1 MKWRAAPR
9 PIVKKLNYGLVST
22 AIVGEDSTRLLGGMR
37 LLAELAHIHGIP
49 ITWAIDT
56 KSAPVVAKL
65 LTAWHTEAGDVP
77 LLTLDIKPMWDS
89 NWEAQREENPGNS
102 TAAMASHVVTMR
114 EKLPEYISKEWER
127 IKRTLP
133 WAEPSVA
140 GAVFKND
147 VFLRALEQTG
157 FQGLWGYHW
166 NQQDTEDDTEPD
178 TNTPEPEMDRGGFGC
193 FYPLEAA
200 TFSDMIVTRETP
212 DESLAHP
219 FKNIVGIPYQTA
231 RHLAEETDNLRAA
244 LLNDTAQQHYDTY
257 VGNIAWNPWL
267 GYVEHIDPLT
277 VAQLGEEGL
286 ERLDAYFAHV
296 VSVEDTKP
304 IVLSQMVD
312 DYMFHCE
319 RTEPTVVVAKNIGTQ
334 DEAANPKSTLRMLY
348 CDAACEFAF
357 VEGGME
363 PVEIRNYTSERVVQ
377 SDATKPVLTGFSPI
391 RHRTELRITITVE
404 SIKAM
409 PYGITVW
416 GDHEGLQLTESNA
429 DDVRWI
435 GKHSLFIRLT
445 LQSGKNEFNLKLTI

>member
-1 MKWRAAPR
+1 M
-9 PIVKKLNYGLVST
+9 LNYGLVST
-22 AIVGEDSTRLLGGMR
+22 AVAEDRTRLLEGMR
-37 LLAELAHIHGIP
+37 LLAEIAHKHGIP

-65 LTAWHTEAGDVP
+65 LTAWHTEDRDVP
-77 LLTLDIKPMWDS
+77 LLMLDIKPMWDS
-89 NWEAQREENPGNS
+89 NWEAQREANPGNS
-102 TAAMASHVVTMR
+102 TEAMASHVVTMR

-133 WAEPSVA
+133 WAEPRVA

-166 NQQDTEDDTEPD
+166 SQQNTDDTEPD
-178 TNTPEPEMDRGGFGC
+178 TSEPEIDRGGFGC
-193 FYPLEAA
+193 FYPLEASTSMGA
-200 TFSDMIVTRETP
+200 IVTRETS
-212 DESLAHP
+212 DESLANQ
-219 FKNIVGIPYQTA
+219 FKNIVGIPYRTA
-231 RHLAEETDNLRAA
+231 GHLAEGTDNLRAS
-244 LLNDTAQQHYDTY
+244 LLNGTAQQHYDIY
-257 VGNIAWNPWL
+257 VKNIAWNPWL

-286 ERLDAYFAHV
+286 ERLDAYFAYV

-304 IVLSQMVD
+304 ILLSQMVD
-312 DYMFHCE
+312 DYMSHCE
-319 RTEPTVVVAKNIGTQ
+319 KTESTVIVAKNIGTQ
-334 DEAANPKSTLRMLY
+334 DAAAHPKSTLRLLY

-357 VEGGME
+357 VEGAME

-377 SDATKPVLTGFSPI
+377 SDASKPVLTGFSPT

-445 LQSGKNEFNLKLTI
+445 LQAGKNEFNLKLTI

>member
-1 MKWRAAPR
+1 M
-9 PIVKKLNYGLVST
+9 LNYGLVST
-22 AIVGEDSTRLLGGMR
+22 AVAEDSTRLLEGMR
-37 LLAELAHIHGIP
+37 LLAEIAHKHGIP

-65 LTAWHTEAGDVP
+65 LTTWHTEAGDVP
-77 LLTLDIKPMWDS
+77 LLTLNIKPMWDS
-89 NWEAQREENPGNS
+89 NWEAQREANPGNS
-102 TAAMASHVVTMR
+102 TGAMASHVVTMR
-114 EKLPEYISKEWER
+114 EKLPAYISKEWER
-127 IKRTLP
+127 IKRALP

-147 VFLRALEQTG
+147 VFLRALEQAG

-166 NQQDTEDDTEPD
+166 SQQQDTDETEAD
-178 TNTPEPEMDRGGFGC
+178 TPEPEIDRGGFGC
-193 FYPLEAA
+193 FYPLEAS
-200 TFSDMIVTRETP
+200 TFSDAIATRETS
-212 DESLAHP
+212 DESSAHQ

-231 RHLAEETDNLRAA
+231 DHLAEETDNLRAA
-244 LLNDTAQQHYDTY
+244 LLNGTAQQHYDIY
-257 VGNIAWNPWL
+257 VENITWNPWL

-277 VAQLGEEGL
+277 VAQLGAEGL

-304 IVLSQMVD
+304 IPLSQMVD
-312 DYMFHCE
+312 DYMFHFE
-319 RTEPTVVVAKNIGTQ
+319 KTEPTAVVVKNTETQGEAK
-334 DEAANPKSTLRMLY
+334 NPKSTLRLLY

-363 PVEIRNYTSERVVQ
+363 PVEIRNYTSERVLQ
-377 SDATKPVLTGFSPI
+377 SEASRPVLTGFSPT
-391 RHRTELRITITVE
+391 RYRTELHIAITVE
-404 SIKAM
+404 SIRAM

-416 GDHEGLQLTESNA
+416 GDHEGLQLIESNA

-435 GKHSLFIRLT
+435 GKHLLFIRLT